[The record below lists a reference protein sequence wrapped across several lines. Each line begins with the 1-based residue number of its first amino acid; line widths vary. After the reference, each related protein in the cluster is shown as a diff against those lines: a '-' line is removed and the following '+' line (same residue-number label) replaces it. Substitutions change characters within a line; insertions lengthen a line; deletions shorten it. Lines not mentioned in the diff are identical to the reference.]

1 MIDVGDTVPLNL
13 QLFDGREDLKVI
25 ATVLN
30 DSLEE
35 IEQVELLHLKN
46 GLYINRSLLMPAVQ
60 YLIANYIV
68 YDGDKESEDYE
79 RSADVFY
86 AFQKQQDID
95 AAVRPIIEAH
105 MPLKNDY
112 MVGQVEHEFQK
123 DDFIEGKI
131 INHDGN

>member
-13 QLFDGREDLKVI
+13 QLFDGREDLKVV
-25 ATVLN
+25 ATALN
-30 DSLEE
+30 DSLQE

-46 GLYINRSLLMPAVQ
+46 GLYVNRSLLMPEVQ

-68 YDGDKESEDYE
+68 YDGNKESEDYE

-86 AFQKQQDID
+86 ACQKQQDID
-95 AAVRPIIEAH
+95 AIVRPIIEEH

-112 MVGQVEHEFQK
+112 MVGQVEELFEK
-123 DDFIEGKI
+123 GDFLEGKI
-131 INHDGN
+131 VKNDAD